1 HRTTG
6 DDAGTDRCSPHHDTT
21 RAEMAQ
27 HVVMERATLAQ
38 MHTDHALARPLSG
51 LADRLRD
58 LTRLAGAEADP
69 TLAVAGDDQSGEAE
83 PATTLHHLRDPVN
96 RNELFYEFRLFAAFA
111 FTLAPWTSCHASA
124 FLERQS
130 ALARGIGQSLD
141 PAVKAVTTAVEHD
154 FLDAGSKG
162 ALRHKLADLGRRSL
176 VGPGLALLTQGLLQS
191 RRCSHSHAAL
201 IVDDLR
207 IYVSARPEDRQPRPA
222 SLLAAQRQA
231 DTPLAPLVQFS
242 TRQHSA
248 APTSSC
254 LPYGGFFR
262 PRT

>member
-1 HRTTG
+1 ATG
-6 DDAGTDRCSPHHDTT
+6 AEVAQNVMMKCPSL
-21 RAEMAQ
+21 AEM
-27 HVVMERATLAQ
+27 
-38 MHTDHALARPLSG
+38 HANHPLPSAFRR
-51 LADRLRD
+51 LTDRLRD
-58 LTRLAGAEADP
+58 LARLSRAEPDP
-69 TLAVAGDDQSGEAE
+69 TLTVAGDHQGGEAE
-83 PATTLHHLRDPVN
+83 ATPTLDHLRDSID
-96 RNELFYEFRLFAAFA
+96 RNELLYEFRLFAAFA

-176 VGPGLALLTQGLLQS
+176 VGAGLALLTQGLLQR
-191 RRCSHSHAAL
+191 RRCSHGLAAV

-207 IYVSARPEDRQPRPA
+207 INVSARPEDRQPRPA

-242 TRQHSA
+242 TRQHS
-248 APTSSC
+248 
-254 LPYGGFFR
+254 
-262 PRT
+262 